1 MDDGDGILQ
10 QYVNIVIPCIFGCV
24 AMMAV
29 LMKLHLP
36 FSLNF
41 PLKRFLNI
49 LLRTGIFLVISLFF
63 STISDPKSLQRK
75 SVASRVRF
83 PIPIAFNIFIWLFD
97 CIYNI
102 VFLHQSVLL
111 CYFCWN
117 VTGTCAI
124 CFTCC

>member
-24 AMMAV
+24 AWMAV
-29 LMKLHLP
+29 LMKL
-36 FSLNF
+36 NF
-41 PLKRFLNI
+41 LLKRFLNI

-83 PIPIAFNIFIWLFD
+83 PIPIVI
-97 CIYNI
+97 I
-102 VFLHQSVLL
+102 VGCVL
-111 CYFCWN
+111 YFYMVVRWHL
-117 VTGTCAI
+117 
-124 CFTCC
+124 